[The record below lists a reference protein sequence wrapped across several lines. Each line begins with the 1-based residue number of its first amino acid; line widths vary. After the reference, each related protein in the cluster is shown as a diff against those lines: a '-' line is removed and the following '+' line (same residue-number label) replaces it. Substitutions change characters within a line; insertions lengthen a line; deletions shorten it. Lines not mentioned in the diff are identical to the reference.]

1 MAQQTA
7 RDPEEAYVGKDLGSM
22 EFTVTDDLIQ
32 HYFDGLEVDADWYTD
47 SSLFGKALVP
57 SMILTNADTGF
68 SGAGF
73 KDNFGNLWIRQEWD
87 IRKPMLQGETY
98 RRSSKIE
105 DIYQWRDRTVVK
117 QQVTLWSVDDEVM
130 AIGVHHQSYLL
141 GKSDQG
147 TVKLRDPKSKEGVR
161 KFRIPDGDAV
171 GPVESDI
178 SLEMCGTFFHGNK
191 NYHTDKDAAKELGFE
206 EVVVGGRLTVSY
218 IGDMMDRRFGK
229 GWFEGGKLDVKFTN
243 IVWPNDHVIARGVIT
258 DRVQENGGTRANVA
272 VWMEKPDGTVCIV
285 GTASALE

>member
-7 RDPEEAYVGKDLGSM
+7 KDSEEAFVGKDLGSM
-22 EFTVTDDLIQ
+22 EFEVTDDIIR
-32 HYFDGLEVDADWYTD
+32 HYFEGLKVDSDWYTD
-47 SSLFGKALVP
+47 SSPYGKALAP
-57 SMILTNADTGF
+57 SMILTSADTGF
-68 SGAGF
+68 AGAGF

-87 IRKPMLQGETY
+87 IYKPMLQGERY
-98 RRSSKIE
+98 RRTSNVQ

-117 QQVTLWSVDDEVM
+117 QEVILLSPDDEVM
-130 AIGVHHQSYLL
+130 AVGRHHQSFLL

-161 KFRIPDGDAV
+161 KFSVPDGEAI

-178 SLEMCGTFFHGNK
+178 SLEMCGTFFHGNR
-191 NYHTDKDAAKELGFE
+191 NYHTNKDAAKELGFE

-229 GWFEGGKLDVKFTN
+229 GWFEGGRLDVKFTN
-243 IVWPNDHVIARGVIT
+243 IVWPDDHVIARGVIT
-258 DRVQENGGTRANVA
+258 NRVEENGGTRANVA

>member
-22 EFTVTDDLIQ
+22 EFTVTDDLVQ

-117 QQVTLWSVDDEVM
+117 QQVTLWSLDDEVM

-161 KFRIPDGDAV
+161 KFRIPDGEAV